1 MEYILDES
9 MRACSIGDAK
19 AIMERKEVTTMK
31 ELRFTVEN
39 QPGALAKI
47 ASALGEARVNI
58 DGITG
63 LGSEDT
69 GVICLAID
77 DPGAARKILQDLAVD
92 FKENQALVIDISNHP
107 GELATLL
114 RRLADD
120 GINVQSLYAG
130 VERNKLILTV
140 DNIARAKEIL
150 RIA

>member
-1 MEYILDES
+1 
-9 MRACSIGDAK
+9 
-19 AIMERKEVTTMK
+19 MK
-31 ELRFTVEN
+31 ELRFTVQNE
-39 QPGALAKI
+39 PGALVKI

-69 GVICLAID
+69 GLICLAID
-77 DPGAARKILQDLAVD
+77 DPGEARKILQDLAVD
-92 FKENQALVIDISNHP
+92 FKESQALVIEISNHP

-130 VERNKLILTV
+130 VERNKLVLTV

>member
-1 MEYILDES
+1 
-9 MRACSIGDAK
+9 
-19 AIMERKEVTTMK
+19 MK

-47 ASALGEARVNI
+47 ALALGEARVNI

-63 LGSEDT
+63 LGLEDT
-69 GVICLAID
+69 GLICLAID

-92 FKENQALVIDISNHP
+92 FKESQTLVIEISNHP

-130 VERNKLILTV
+130 VERNKLVLTLTV